1 MSWLDGVEKR
11 FMEKVVENED
21 TGCHEWKG
29 ATRGSSN
36 YGAIKIGGKPHYA
49 HRVAWE
55 LANGPIPE
63 GKYVLHTCDNPNC
76 VNPEHLEVGTQRK
89 NMRDMHKR
97 FRAAFR
103 VRHCKRYCSKGHLRT
118 IQTVGPK
125 GECKTCAAERYK
137 ELRLSTWK
145 VRMEKRHTCKN
156 GHRKTVANTRM
167 TISPATGKPILHCK
181 ECARQAK
188 LRYKLRKEVADG
200 SISRSR
206 HAEVP

>member
-1 MSWLDGVEKR
+1 MSLPEGVFSR
-11 FMEKVVENED
+11 FNSKWVRNED

-29 ATRGSSN
+29 AIRGSSN

-55 LANGPIPE
+55 LEHGEIPK
-63 GKYVLHTCDNPNC
+63 GMNVLHTCDNPNC
-76 VNPEHLEVGTQRK
+76 VNPDHLELGNQSK

-103 VRHCKRYCSKGHLRT
+103 VRHCPLECSKGHERNAD
-118 IQTVGPK
+118 TVGPA
-125 GECKTCAAERYK
+125 GRCLTCDEERYK
-137 ELRLSTWK
+137 K
-145 VRMEKRHTCKN
+145 VRVATWQARAERRHTCRN

-167 TISPATGKPILHCK
+167 SISPATGKPILHCK

-188 LRYKLRKEVADG
+188 LRYRIRKEERDG
-200 SISRSR
+200 S
-206 HAEVP
+206 